1 MSILHFPRFRKVT
14 AKSVEAGWSQS
25 DMAEFYR
32 AHKLLND
39 HGILI
44 GLDQGITD
52 ENEPWLVFY
61 DHETHDVFL
70 HIARIDGT
78 CILICEHLSIKI
90 TEKTIDP
97 LIRQFEHTVR
107 DLLDSRSKQNSNVI
121 THPAARIITTVAAV
135 FLLFK
140 MENSRAYAST
150 HTDKSKLDHTDFQP
164 MANNDWRSSSIHRSQ
179 INRIFENIDTP
190 LHAAMMAGLII
201 SNAIASE
208 KISNKAESSNYA
220 FLMSNESHNNT
231 FLPTN
236 DITEFHE
243 HQLHS
248 ELYVGAEININNPI
262 QDHVSVQFYVPYS
275 NNVPQI
281 SNVNEKNPMMD
292 FFEIHK
298 FDLTPEEVKYAEAK
312 QPGGSSVSD
321 TDENKNTAIDN
332 DIALVI
338 KSIKT
343 DAVFSIIQYL
353 SSSAFED
360 DFDLTV
366 NVNNGSA
373 KISYITDALID
384 KIPSEPIEDDTPPV
398 EDIPIKLQKIGDL
411 SILDLDNVADNVER
425 YFETKLHY
433 ADLGEMMRIIF
444 SQFEGFEIEV
454 AGGNLLVE
462 QAGIDDSLYSEV
474 GLWTNLMADGSEVSF
489 IGSLDIIDDI
499 TAYMA

>member
-1 MSILHFPRFRKVT
+1 MSILHFRNFRKAAV
-14 AKSVEAGWSQS
+14 AAVEAGWSQS

-97 LIRQFEHTVR
+97 LIRQFEYTVR
-107 DLLDSRSKQNSNVI
+107 NLLDSRSKQNSNVI

-140 MENSRAYAST
+140 IENSRAYAST
-150 HTDKSKLDHTDFQP
+150 PDEKSKSGQLDVEHAID
-164 MANNDWRSSSIHRSQ
+164 NEWRSASIHRTQ
-179 INRIFENIDTP
+179 INRIFETIDTP

-201 SNAIASE
+201 SSAIASKQILPKSE
-208 KISNKAESSNYA
+208 GSSFSFSATSDTHTNAYISINDVAEFS
-220 FLMSNESHNNT
+220 
-231 FLPTN
+231 
-236 DITEFHE
+236 E
-243 HQLHS
+243 HQPHS
-248 ELYVGAEININNPI
+248 DRYVGAESEIINIAEDGLAINLELSDNYDIPHI
-262 QDHVSVQFYVPYS
+262 TKMVTESPKLDIFENHNIDLVP
-275 NNVPQI
+275 VL
-281 SNVNEKNPMMD
+281 K
-292 FFEIHK
+292 
-298 FDLTPEEVKYAEAK
+298 TYAEA
-312 QPGGSSVSD
+312 QPPAEVSPLDSEKTQD
-321 TDENKNTAIDN
+321 TSNGDE
-332 DIALVI
+332 IALVV
-338 KSIKT
+338 KNIKT
-343 DAVFSIIQYL
+343 DAVSNIFKYL
-353 SSSAFED
+353 SSYG
-360 DFDLTV
+360 FDEVDGLTITV
-366 NVNNGSA
+366 KSNSA
-373 KISYITDALID
+373 KLSYI
-384 KIPSEPIEDDTPPV
+384 PSAPVDDNDVPLENEPAELSKVGDISIKNLDDV
-398 EDIPIKLQKIGDL
+398 SE
-411 SILDLDNVADNVER
+411 NVEK

-444 SQFEGFEIEV
+444 SQFKGFEIEV
-454 AGGNLLVE
+454 AGGILLVE

-474 GLWTNLMADGSEVSF
+474 GLWTNLMADGSEISF